1 MQVPMLKR
9 LTISSYKSI
18 ESAVI
23 EFENPTYLVG
33 QNGSGKSNITDAIA
47 MLSEAMSSPL
57 SAVFARRGGIS
68 SVRHR
73 RPGPGKPPNFGV
85 KVELE
90 RLDDEIESAQY
101 SFEIRAA
108 SGQGFEIANEECFI
122 RGSSGAETS
131 FQRISDTDFRC
142 SIAGLSPRL
151 DPHSLALPIMGG
163 DMRFKPVSDFLAR
176 MRVYKPDP
184 IALAAP
190 QDPASDVQLQPDG
203 ANIATT
209 LAALEADSVA
219 RDAIIG
225 LLAAAVPDMR
235 DVRPKQI
242 GTKVSLEFAQAQAPD
257 RSLALAAHEVSDG
270 TLRLLAL
277 LVAVHQSIRAS
288 VMVFEQPEATVH
300 PGAMGVLFDAFDY
313 AAETAHTIVTTHS
326 PDLLEQKQ
334 IKDHHLKLV
343 RWQDGATLV
352 DPVSA
357 GAAQLLRDRLTNAG
371 ELLRA
376 NALCSQEFVNT
387 GAIDR
392 YVREVAET
400 AR

>member
-1 MQVPMLKR
+1 MPVPMLKR
-9 LTISSYKSI
+9 LTISNFKSI
-18 ESAVI
+18 ESAAI

-47 MLSEAMSSPL
+47 LLSEAMSSPL

-85 KVELE
+85 KVELD

-101 SFEIRAA
+101 GFEIRAA
-108 SGQGFEIANEECFI
+108 SGQGFEIASEDCII
-122 RGSSGAETS
+122 RASSGAETS

-142 SIAGLSPRL
+142 SVAGLSPRL
-151 DPHSLALPIMGG
+151 DLHSLALPIVGG

-184 IALAAP
+184 SALAAP
-190 QDPASDVQLQPDG
+190 QNPASDAQLQPNA

-209 LAALEADSVA
+209 LAALESDSAA
-219 RDAIIG
+219 RDAVIG
-225 LLAAAVPDMR
+225 LLATAVPDMR
-235 DVRPKQI
+235 DVRPKQV
-242 GTKVSLEFAQAQAPD
+242 GTKTSLEFTQGRAPGHALD
-257 RSLALAAHEVSDG
+257 LAAHEVSDG

-277 LVAVHQSIRAS
+277 LVAVYQSTRAS
-288 VMVFEQPEATVH
+288 VMVFEEPEATVY
-300 PGAMGVLFDAFDY
+300 PGAMGVLFDAFDH
-313 AAETAHTIVTTHS
+313 AAQTAQTIVTTHS
-326 PDLLEQKQ
+326 PGLLEQKQ
-334 IKDHHLKLV
+334 IKDRHLKLV
-343 RWQDGATLV
+343 KWQDGATLI

-376 NALCSQEFVNT
+376 NALCSQEYVDNSE
-387 GAIDR
+387 IDR

-400 AR
+400 EQ

>member
-9 LTISSYKSI
+9 LTISNYKSI
-18 ESAVI
+18 ESAAI

-90 RLDDEIESAQY
+90 RLDDEIESVQY

-108 SGQGFEIANEECFI
+108 LGQGFEIANEECI
-122 RGSSGAETS
+122 IQGPNGAETS
-131 FQRISDTDFRC
+131 FERISDTDFRC

-190 QDPASDVQLQPDG
+190 QDPANDVQLRPDG

-209 LAALEADSVA
+209 LSSIEQGSPSHDS
-219 RDAIIG
+219 IMEFLG
-225 LLAAAVPDMR
+225 AAVPGMTC
-235 DVRPKQI
+235 VQSKLL
-242 GTKVSLEFAQAQAPD
+242 GTKISLEFTQSIEAK
-257 RSLALAAHEVSDG
+257 RALDLDAHEVSDG

-277 LVAVHQSIRAS
+277 LVAIHQPSLAS
-288 VMVFEQPEATVH
+288 VLVFEEPEATIH
-300 PGAMGVLFDAFDY
+300 PSALGVLFDAFDEVVCN
-313 AAETAHTIVTTHS
+313 AQMIVTTHS
-326 PDLLEQKQ
+326 PDVLDQKW
-334 IKDHHLKLV
+334 IREPNLRLV
-343 RWQDGATLV
+343 NWHRGRTV
-352 DPVSA
+352 VGPISN
-357 GAAQLLRDRLTNAG
+357 GAAKSLNDRVAYAG
-371 ELLRA
+371 ELLRMNVLVPA
-376 NALCSQEFVNT
+376 
-387 GAIDR
+387 GAVPMDDDGD
-392 YVREVAET
+392 VAGGNL
-400 AR
+400 R

>member
-1 MQVPMLKR
+1 MPVPMLKR
-9 LTISSYKSI
+9 LKIANFKSI
-18 ESAVI
+18 ELAMI

-47 MLSEAMSSPL
+47 MLSEAMASPL

-73 RPGPGKPPNFGV
+73 RPGPGKPPSFGLE
-85 KVELE
+85 VELE

-101 SFEIRAA
+101 GFEIRAV
-108 SGQGFEIANEECFI
+108 SGQGYEIASEECVM
-122 RGSSGAETS
+122 RGSSGMEAS
-131 FQRISDTDFRC
+131 FHRISDTDFQC

-163 DMRFKPVSDFLAR
+163 DTRFKPVTDFLTR

-184 IALAAP
+184 IALTAP
-190 QDPASDVQLQPDG
+190 QNPASDAQLQPDG

-219 RDAIIG
+219 RDAVNG
-225 LLAAAVPDMR
+225 LLATAVPDMR
-235 DVRPKQI
+235 DVRPKQV
-242 GTKVSLEFAQAQAPD
+242 GTKVSLEFTQGRAPG
-257 RSLALAAHEVSDG
+257 RTLALAAHEVSDG

-277 LVAVHQSIRAS
+277 LVAVYQPMRAS
-288 VMVFEQPEATVH
+288 VLVLEEPEATVH
-300 PGAMGVLFDAFDY
+300 PGAMGILFDAFDH
-313 AAETAHTIVTTHS
+313 AAQTAQTIVTTHS

-334 IKDHHLKLV
+334 IQDQHLKLV
-343 RWQDGATLV
+343 RWRDGATSV
-352 DPVSA
+352 DPISV
-357 GAAQLLRDRLTNAG
+357 GAAQLLRDRLSNAG

-376 NALCSQEFVNT
+376 NALCSQEFVDNDE
-387 GAIDR
+387 IDR
-392 YVREVAET
+392 YVQEIAET
-400 AR
+400 VR

>member
-1 MQVPMLKR
+1 MSIPMLKR
-9 LTISSYKSI
+9 LTITNFKSI
-18 ESAVI
+18 EMATI

-101 SFEIRAA
+101 GFEIRAV
-108 SGQGFEIANEECFI
+108 SGQGFEIASEDCVI
-122 RGSSGAETS
+122 RGSSGTEIS
-131 FQRISDTDFRC
+131 FQRISNTDFRC
-142 SIAGLSPRL
+142 SIAGLNPRL
-151 DPHSLALPIMGG
+151 DSHSLALPIMGG
-163 DMRFKPVSDFLAR
+163 DTRFKPVSDFLAR

-190 QDPASDVQLQPDG
+190 QDPANDVQLQPDG
-203 ANIATT
+203 ANVATT
-209 LAALEADSVA
+209 LTALESDSVA

-242 GTKVSLEFAQAQAPD
+242 GTKISLEFIQGRAPGHP
-257 RSLALAAHEVSDG
+257 LALAAHEVSDG

-277 LVAVHQSIRAS
+277 LVAVYQSMQAS
-288 VMVFEQPEATVH
+288 VTVLEEPEATVH
-300 PGAMGVLFDAFDY
+300 PGAMGVLFDAVDR
-313 AAETAHTIVTTHS
+313 AVQTSQTIVTTHS

-334 IKDHHLKLV
+334 IKDQQLKLV
-343 RWQDGATLV
+343 RWQDGATSV

-376 NALCSQEFVNT
+376 NALCPQEFVDNEE
-387 GAIDR
+387 IDR
-392 YVREVAET
+392 YVREVAKT
-400 AR
+400 AQ

>member
-9 LTISSYKSI
+9 LTISNYKSI
-18 ESAVI
+18 ESAAI

-108 SGQGFEIANEECFI
+108 PGQGFEIANEECFV
-122 RGSSGAETS
+122 RRYSGAETS
-131 FQRISDTDFRC
+131 FQRISDIDFRC

-151 DPHSLALPIMGG
+151 DPHSLVLPIMGG
-163 DMRFKPVSDFLAR
+163 EMRFKPVSDFLAR

-190 QDPASDVQLQPDG
+190 QDPADDVQLQPDG

-209 LAALEADSVA
+209 LSSIEQGSPAHDS
-219 RDAIIG
+219 IMEFLG
-225 LLAAAVPDMR
+225 AAVPGMTC
-235 DVRPKQI
+235 VQSKPL
-242 GTKVSLEFAQAQAPD
+242 GTKVSLEFTQGIEAK
-257 RSLALAAHEVSDG
+257 RALDLDAHEVSDG

-277 LVAVHQSIRAS
+277 LVAIHQPSLAS
-288 VMVFEQPEATVH
+288 VLVFEEPEATIH
-300 PGAMGVLFDAFDY
+300 PGALGVLFDAFDEVVCN
-313 AAETAHTIVTTHS
+313 AQMIVTTHS
-326 PDLLEQKQ
+326 PDVLDQKW
-334 IKDHHLKLV
+334 IRESNLRLV
-343 RWQDGATLV
+343 NWHRGRTV
-352 DPVSA
+352 VGPISN
-357 GAAQLLRDRLTNAG
+357 GAAKSLNDRVAYAG
-371 ELLRA
+371 ELLRMNVLVPA
-376 NALCSQEFVNT
+376 
-387 GAIDR
+387 GAVPMDDDGD
-392 YVREVAET
+392 VAGGNL
-400 AR
+400 R